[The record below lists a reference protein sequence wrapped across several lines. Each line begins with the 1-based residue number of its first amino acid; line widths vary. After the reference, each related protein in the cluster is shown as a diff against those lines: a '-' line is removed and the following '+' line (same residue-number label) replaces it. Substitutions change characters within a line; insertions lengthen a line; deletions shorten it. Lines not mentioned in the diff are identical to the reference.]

1 MNNNPEVRLRRILVV
16 MSVAAYA
23 AAGVTNLALA
33 VSPGINARD
42 AVAAAC
48 VMAIGAGVT
57 LYFGRQ
63 KDFMKGPLLKGQP
76 VVLGFAAGIWV
87 NLVLAVAGGL
97 YPVISVGRFISYMG
111 YVGSIAFIPPVL
123 TGAVILGIDR
133 LREGTRK

>member
-1 MNNNPEVRLRRILVV
+1 

-23 AAGVTNLALA
+23 VAGVVNLALA
-33 VSPGINARD
+33 VSPGIDARD

-63 KDFMKGPLLKGQP
+63 KDFMGGPLLKDQP

-97 YPVISVGRFISYMG
+97 YPVIGVGRFISYMG
-111 YVGSIAFIPPVL
+111 YVGSIAFIPPVVA
-123 TGAVILGIDR
+123 GAVILGIDR
-133 LREGTRK
+133 MRERTRK